1 MGDGDALQLPPR
13 PSVAARILDLLLSEL
28 AERIAVAV
36 ERLQLQRA
44 EREGRDLGHLSQ
56 KTLPPWIHPDTYV
69 EACRSGEIPGARLW
83 KRQWLA
89 SREAVLAWVAAESR
103 EAVANPPDALDP
115 ESLEATIAASGGT
128 LRLKSR

>member
-1 MGDGDALQLPPR
+1 MGDGDALQLPAR
-13 PSVAARILDLLLSEL
+13 PSVAARILDLLLSEF
-28 AERIAVAV
+28 AERVAAAL

-56 KTLPPWIHPDTYV
+56 RSLPPWIHPDTYV
-69 EACRSGEIPGARLW
+69 EACRSGAIPGARLW
-83 KRQWLA
+83 RRQWLA
-89 SREAVLAWVAAESR
+89 SRESVLAWVATESR

-115 ESLEATIAASGGT
+115 DSLEGIIAASGGT

>member
-1 MGDGDALQLPPR
+1 MGAD
-13 PSVAARILDLLLSEL
+13 VARAFTFGRVVDLFVEAFMARL
-28 AERIAVAV
+28 AVA
-36 ERLQLQRA
+36 LDQLQQRKA
-44 EREGRDLGHLSQ
+44 QLQDPAWGMTSQ

-69 EACRSGEIPGARLW
+69 EACRSGEIPGATLW

-89 SREAVLAWVAAESR
+89 PKEAVLAWVASESR

-115 ESLEATIAASGGT
+115 DSLEGIIAASGGT